1 MGKVSS
7 LTLRPESSHR
17 SNINGSR
24 NTRGN
29 DAILHEYYYIKV
41 SNTIEKKKEKT
52 KREKKNEKK
61 MENQLPTKLSRLP
74 FSQLCYR
81 NERSTKRNRDP
92 YSRVIIIAVMA
103 KKIVDIK
110 LTVA

>member
-41 SNTIEKKKEKT
+41 SNTIEKKK
-52 KREKKNEKK
+52 KRKLKEKKKMKK
-61 MENQLPTKLSRLP
+61 KWKTSCQQNFHACHSVSSATETNDRPR
-74 FSQLCYR
+74 
-81 NERSTKRNRDP
+81 EI
-92 YSRVIIIAVMA
+92 VILI
-103 KKIVDIK
+103 
-110 LTVA
+110 LG